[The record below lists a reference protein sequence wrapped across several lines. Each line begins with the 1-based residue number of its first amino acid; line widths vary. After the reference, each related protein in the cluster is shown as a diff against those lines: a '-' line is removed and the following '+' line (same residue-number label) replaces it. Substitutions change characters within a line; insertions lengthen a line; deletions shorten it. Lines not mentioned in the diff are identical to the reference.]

1 MASSYQTKIIKEY
14 ESKGYL
20 VLKLIRLNLNG
31 FPDLMCL
38 KDGKAI
44 FIESK
49 EANDTIKPLQKHR
62 IQQLKDLG
70 FEAFVMQDRRND
82 KDLELFE

>member
-1 MASSYQTKIIKEY
+1 MSSSFQSKIIKDY
-14 ESKGYL
+14 EAKGYL

-31 FPDLMCL
+31 FPDLLCL

-49 EANDTIKPLQKHR
+49 EENDTLKPLQEFR

-70 FEAFVMQDRRND
+70 FEAFTLQN
-82 KDLELFE
+82 ETN

>member
-1 MASSYQTKIIKEY
+1 MSSSFQSKIIKEY
-14 ESKGYL
+14 EAKGYL

-38 KDGKAI
+38 RDGNVI

-49 EANDTIKPLQKHR
+49 EANDTLKPLQEKR
-62 IQQLKDLG
+62 IKELKRIG
-70 FEAFVMQDRRND
+70 FDAFVM
-82 KDLELFE
+82 KDAKTN